1 MKVTL
6 SKDALC
12 GKIAVPKGEYL
23 VALASDTQQ
32 LVLTGGGKQFK
43 IPAIRRRANGKTKV
57 TTVTFYSGG
66 GATWSLLVST
76 PKFGEWISMLEL
88 GGGSPRE
95 EKRR

>member
-12 GKIAVPKGEYL
+12 GKILVPKGEYM

-32 LVLTGGGKQFK
+32 LVLTGGGKQYK
-43 IPAIRRRANGKTKV
+43 IPAVRRRANAKTKV

-66 GATWSLLVST
+66 GSTWSLLVST
-76 PKFGEWISMLEL
+76 PKFGEWISMMEL
-88 GGGSPRE
+88 GTAGARE